1 MLESYISQ
9 LDNVTQVYQNMK
21 ARLLWNEKDKQ
32 ILKKKK
38 TETNFTKGK
47 EKMNSLVTKS
57 QK

>member
-21 ARLLWNEKDKQ
+21 ARLLGIEKDKQ
-32 ILKKKK
+32 ILKKK

>member
-21 ARLLWNEKDKQ
+21 ARLLEIEKDKQ
-32 ILKKKK
+32 ILKKK